1 MMDLRSQVAHGRWP
15 VAKRIALIASLATS
29 YWLQAT
35 SSQAASVRTPNFV
48 VHAASQQ
55 LAQQVGETAEQSR
68 RELAQLWFGREFPR
82 WAFPCPITVHA
93 DAAASGGETSFQF
106 DQGEVYNWR
115 MRVQGPPEL
124 ILRDVVPHEVNH
136 TIFASA
142 FRRPLPRWVDE
153 GACTTVESPAFR
165 QRMQEALDKFLRTE
179 RGIPFN
185 VMMPAGAYPRDVLP
199 LYAQGHSV
207 ATFLIDHGGHRKF
220 AQFIGDG
227 LEVGWPRSVAEHYA
241 YADLSELQTTWL
253 AWVKDGSPR
262 SSVTTQVA
270 YQGACS
276 GGACQ
281 SFQHG
286 AGWQPAAQRPTL
298 SGPARVAPS
307 RPSTYAEDPQPPAVQ
322 PPREDPIVAAPA
334 NVKPAPPQTVAV
346 KGDRGEAGAAGKDGR
361 DGKDAPAID
370 VDALAAAI
378 EQRLEAKLRAAPI
391 RFDLV
396 KPGADGKPVTIR
408 QTTTLGGDPIELH
421 LNPQKIK

>member
-1 MMDLRSQVAHGRWP
+1 MTTDHLFRPRLRGLS
-15 VAKRIALIASLATS
+15 IAALAFA
-29 YWLQAT
+29 YWLSAV
-35 SSQAASVRTPNFV
+35 SAFAASVRTPNFV
-48 VHAASQQ
+48 VQATNPE
-55 LAQQVGETAEQSR
+55 LAQQVGEAAEQAR
-68 RELAQLWFGREFPR
+68 RELAQLWFGSEFPR
-82 WAFPCPITVHA
+82 WAFPCPITVQI
-93 DAAASGGETSFQF
+93 DGASGGETRFQF
-106 DQGEVYNWR
+106 EQGEVYGWQ
-115 MRVQGPPEL
+115 MRVQGPPAA

-153 GACTTVESPAFR
+153 GACTTVESEAFR
-165 QRMQEALDKFLRTE
+165 QRMDGALNKFLRSD

-227 LEVGWPRSVAEHYA
+227 LEVGWPRAVAEHYA

-253 AWVKDGSPR
+253 AWVKEGSPR
-262 SSVTTQVA
+262 SNVTTQVA

-307 RPSTYAEDPQPPAVQ
+307 RPGTYAEDPQPP
-322 PPREDPIVAAPA
+322 REDPLVVAPP
-334 NVKPAPPQTVAV
+334 NVKPAPPQTAAA
-346 KGDRGEAGAAGKDGR
+346 KGDKGDPGKDGAAGR
-361 DGKDAPAID
+361 DGKDAPPVD

-378 EQRLEAKLRAAPI
+378 EARVSARLEAQLKAQPI

-396 KPGADGKPVTIR
+396 KPGADGKPVKLR

-421 LNPQKIK
+421 LSPQKIK